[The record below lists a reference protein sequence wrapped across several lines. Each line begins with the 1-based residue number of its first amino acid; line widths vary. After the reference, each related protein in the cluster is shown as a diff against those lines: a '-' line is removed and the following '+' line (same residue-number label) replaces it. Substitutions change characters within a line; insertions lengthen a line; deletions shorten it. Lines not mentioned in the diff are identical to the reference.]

1 MVGQFWE
8 SLILATC
15 SMPLCW
21 VNINLTLDSCF
32 SNVRQSLTRY
42 QKSITHFRS
51 HVSSLSDQF
60 FQTANNYKQYFW
72 LFSITSGLLAFHCG
86 NSEHHSIHIPLK
98 KKVEKP
104 REEHINCTHYDC
116 LSWEK
121 YLSNGCS
128 EIMGWKIHRGQPHSS
143 LWTAEL
149 VDSALWGK
157 RHHSKIYFTLIFGCG
172 WTAHSIQ
179 NGKRYD
185 LFLEY

>member
-98 KKVEKP
+98 KKS
-104 REEHINCTHYDC
+104 RETKGGTYKQYTLW
-116 LSWEK
+116 LSFMRKVSKQWLFRNHGMK
-121 YLSNGCS
+121 
-128 EIMGWKIHRGQPHSS
+128 
-143 LWTAEL
+143 
-149 VDSALWGK
+149 DS
-157 RHHSKIYFTLIFGCG
+157 
-172 WTAHSIQ
+172 
-179 NGKRYD
+179 
-185 LFLEY
+185 